1 MFSSYRSVR
10 RAPGIARRLPAQPF
24 ARRGYPGPVDPTF
37 EDLVA
42 DALDRLPP
50 WVQER
55 LENVAVIVEA
65 RPPSGEPGLL
75 GRYEGIPKDR
85 RGSGYFGVMP
95 DRITLFEGSIHRVAG
110 DDPDRLR

>member
-1 MFSSYRSVR
+1 M
-10 RAPGIARRLPAQPF
+10 
-24 ARRGYPGPVDPTF
+24 DPTF

-95 DRITLFEGSIHRVAG
+95 DRISLFEASIRRVAG
-110 DDPDRLR
+110 DDPDRLRTLVMHTVAHEVAHHFGISDDRLREIGAY